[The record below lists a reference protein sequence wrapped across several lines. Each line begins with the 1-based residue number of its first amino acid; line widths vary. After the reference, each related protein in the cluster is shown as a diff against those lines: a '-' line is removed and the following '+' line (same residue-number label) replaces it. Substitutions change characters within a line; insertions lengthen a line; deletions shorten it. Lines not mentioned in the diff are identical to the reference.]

1 MRVASMPNRT
11 LRRQD
16 QTRYSTASRPRRL
29 DALRKSGW
37 LIGAADHGILVV
49 VFTIRQPG
57 NVYRLISARRASR
70 KERKVYEE
78 AKRVPL

>member
-1 MRVASMPNRT
+1 MPGKE
-11 LRRQD
+11 
-16 QTRYSTASRPRRL
+16 
-29 DALRKSGW
+29 LRKSGW

-78 AKRVPL
+78 AKRVPP